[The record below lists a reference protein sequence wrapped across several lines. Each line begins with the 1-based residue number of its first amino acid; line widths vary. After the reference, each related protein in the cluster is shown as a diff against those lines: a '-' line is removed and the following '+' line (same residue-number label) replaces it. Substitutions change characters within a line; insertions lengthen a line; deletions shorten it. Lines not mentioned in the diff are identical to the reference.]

1 MDRNTPADYHYL
13 IRYTKTGMARYLSL
27 HDVRRAWERS
37 TRRASLPLAYSR
49 GFSPKPRLTFGPPLA
64 VGAEGLR
71 ECVILSLREE
81 LPATLVQER
90 LAATAIAGLSV
101 GPIQPVARRK
111 FTTVWATYDLDL
123 AEPCRDL
130 TKRVAEVLHAESLVI
145 RRLDRDGGQAR
156 PRDIRAGVL
165 DLRAAGTD
173 HLMARLSLRDGSIV
187 TPRDLAAAVNVN
199 LKHTVRTE
207 IEIELPN

>member
-1 MDRNTPADYHYL
+1 MDRDAPEDHHYL
-13 IRYTKTGMARYLSL
+13 LRYAKTGMARYLSL

-37 TRRASLPLAYSR
+37 TRRAGLPLAYSR

-71 ECVILSLREE
+71 ECVVLSLRED
-81 LPATLVQER
+81 LPATLVQKR
-90 LAATAIAGLSV
+90 LAATTIAGLSV
-101 GPIQPVARRK
+101 NEVQPVARRK

-123 AEPCRDL
+123 AEPCGDL
-130 TKRVAEVLHAESLVI
+130 AIRVAQVLVAESLVI
-145 RRLDRDGGQAR
+145 RRPDRDGTQAR

-165 DLRAAGTD
+165 ELRAAGTD
-173 HLMARLSLRDGSIV
+173 RIMARLSLRDGSIV

-199 LKHTVRTE
+199 LKHSVRTE
-207 IEIELPN
+207 IEIELPK